1 GTEQQGLLRQVESR
15 RPPACTAPVERL
27 EDRIGLLAP
36 HTHVLRRKVPVH
48 QGARHLLALPLYLTP
63 VAGQHLA
70 LLEDRLE
77 DRHVCVREGR
87 LAKVEPAA
95 RLRRRPMFT
104 VAASPTVG

>member
-1 GTEQQGLLRQVESR
+1 M
-15 RPPACTAPVERL
+15 
-27 EDRIGLLAP
+27 LAP

-87 LAKVEPAA
+87 VAKVERQVP
-95 RLRRRPMFT
+95 LRRRQMLT
-104 VAASPTVG
+104 VVAWPPVRQPGRNGHGSARGV